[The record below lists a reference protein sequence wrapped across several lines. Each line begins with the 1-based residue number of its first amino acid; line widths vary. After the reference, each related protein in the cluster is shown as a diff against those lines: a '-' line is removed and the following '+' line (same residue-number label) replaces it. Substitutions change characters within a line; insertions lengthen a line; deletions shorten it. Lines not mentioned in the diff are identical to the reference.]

1 MSSSHSTAFR
11 SAALITVVVF
21 CCGFSWGLGKS
32 DPCEEA
38 RTTLNTLSTLTDSV
52 KRTKQEKA
60 ILSSCPN
67 GAAGLF
73 VKALQAE
80 RTLKPDV
87 AIPLYREAV
96 AKDDSI
102 AEAHGNLGLLL
113 LDRGQ
118 AEEASV
124 ELTKGLMGRPDPR
137 YHRAIARILSEGAL
151 PTLAL
156 FHYDEALITYPNDT
170 EIHAGRA
177 EAYVQLG
184 QLDKAEKEYVQLKA
198 LKPKDMKFMQGLAEV
213 YRKSGQLDRS
223 IQELQECVTENPSDK
238 EGHRL
243 LAEVLMEKG
252 EREAARKEYLLAG
265 IDVTINPED
274 FARKGDEYIKAR
286 EYGQAIGA
294 YQTALKGRPSWPD
307 TQHKLGKAQMA
318 AGRDDEAMT
327 TLTALI
333 KSGFE
338 DSAVFYDLGLLR
350 ERSGQLDEAISTYQL
365 SLTHYPANVNA
376 HRRLA
381 EIFTWRGSFSEA
393 AAQYRELIR
402 LREDN
407 PLYHL
412 NLGRVY
418 DRMKD
423 LKNAVSEYETAV
435 RLDPNNIEGH
445 RELARMFGRGAQPAK
460 AELHYKEV
468 LRLSSEDEAARNAL
482 ITLYVKQKRYDDLT
496 SFVKGWLDKA
506 PDDPQRHY
514 RLGIVYEFKKEYG
527 LAVTEYKKSL
537 ELQPDNARMLL
548 ALGRT
553 YLKTGKLSESRDMLE
568 AAKKANP
575 TLSEPQLLL
584 SSVNSKLQP
593 FKKKVRKKAV
603 KKQPTR
609 KKTTAKK

>member
-1 MSSSHSTAFR
+1 MSSSHATAFR
-11 SAALITVVVF
+11 SVALIAVVVF

-38 RTTLNTLSTLTDSV
+38 RTTVNTLSTLTDPV
-52 KRTKQEKA
+52 KRLKLEEAVLT
-60 ILSSCPN
+60 SCPN

-80 RTLKPDV
+80 KASNPEV
-87 AIPLYREAV
+87 AILHYRGAV
-96 AKDDSI
+96 AKDDAF

-113 LDRGQ
+113 HERGYD
-118 AEEASV
+118 EEASV
-124 ELTKGLMGRPDPR
+124 ELTKGLMGRPDSR
-137 YHRAIARILSEGAL
+137 YHRAIAYILSEGSL

-156 FHYDEALITYPNDT
+156 YHYDEALKTYPNDT

-184 QLDKAEKEYVQLKA
+184 QLDKAEKEYMQLKA
-198 LKPKDMKFMQGLAEV
+198 LKPKDVKLMQGLADV
-213 YRKSGQLDRS
+213 YRKSGQLDRA
-223 IQELQECVTENPSDK
+223 IQELQECVNDNPSDK

-294 YQTALKGRPSWPD
+294 YQTALKGRPAWPD

-318 AGRDDEAMT
+318 AGRDDEAMM
-327 TLTALI
+327 TLTTLI

-365 SLTHYPANVNA
+365 SLTHDPANVNA

-381 EIFTWRGSFSEA
+381 EIYTWRGSFSEA

-445 RELARMFGRGAQPAK
+445 RELARMFGRGAQPVK

-514 RLGIVYEFKKEYG
+514 RLGIVYEFKKEYS

-568 AAKKANP
+568 AAKKADP

-584 SSVNSKLQP
+584 SSIKSDSQP
-593 FKKKVRKKAV
+593 QKKKARKKTV
-603 KKQPTR
+603 KKQPAR
-609 KKTTAKK
+609 KKTITKK